1 MHLGRVSKLEGRM
14 YHERQGRRVA
24 RARARGSC
32 VMISMLA
39 HGARVLHEERVAV
52 GHVIQRE
59 QTDAHFAIHSNV
71 RAARS
76 ARDGACGLSFEALSY
91 MLLSTAWSS
100 SHGSGPT
107 VSMRRAHSLV
117 KASAASVER
126 K

>member
-1 MHLGRVSKLEGRM
+1 MRTLPFTPMYVRLGAPATAPADSRLKPSR
-14 YHERQGRRVA
+14 
-24 RARARGSC
+24 
-32 VMISMLA
+32 
-39 HGARVLHEERVAV
+39 
-52 GHVIQRE
+52 
-59 QTDAHFAIHSNV
+59 T
-71 RAARS
+71 
-76 ARDGACGLSFEALSY
+76 